1 MGGER
6 KKERKTERKKGR
18 EKGRKEGKRMLN
30 FSAERGTYVIQQP
43 EFIIQNPSEGG

>member
-6 KKERKTERKKGR
+6 KEIRKTERKKGR
-18 EKGRKEGKRMLN
+18 EKGRKGKRMLN